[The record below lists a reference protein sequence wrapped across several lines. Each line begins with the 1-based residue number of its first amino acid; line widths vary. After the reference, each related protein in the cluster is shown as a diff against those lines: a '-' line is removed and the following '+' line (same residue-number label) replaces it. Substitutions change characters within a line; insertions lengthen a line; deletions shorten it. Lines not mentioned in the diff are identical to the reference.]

1 MDKSVND
8 NLPEHGERNTPDI
21 FLSDLREVKN
31 CFTHIS
37 FPGPNVW
44 FGVVIASPI
53 QYILPSQRGRIEF
66 AYYCEGIK
74 SVVRRNLLLLP
85 EKR

>member
-21 FLSDLREVKN
+21 FSSDLREVKD

-37 FPGPNVW
+37 FPGPTVW
-44 FGVVIASPI
+44 FGSAFRSQNEIN
-53 QYILPSQRGRIEF
+53 YIICEF
-66 AYYCEGIK
+66 Y
-74 SVVRRNLLLLP
+74 
-85 EKR
+85 